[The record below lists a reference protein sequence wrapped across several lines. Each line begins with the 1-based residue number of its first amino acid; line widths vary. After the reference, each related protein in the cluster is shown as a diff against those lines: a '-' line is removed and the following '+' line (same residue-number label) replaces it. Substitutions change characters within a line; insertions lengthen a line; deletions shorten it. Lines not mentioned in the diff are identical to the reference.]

1 MTQPSTMTLSHAL
14 AVALGSRVPE
24 WPVFSQFMIRLIQ
37 ETTCS
42 GAKKGRLHLEMI
54 LTSIGWMSSSIQ
66 ITVYIYVYIYTITNI
81 IYIRILQYPISNA
94 NENKHEDDEHDTP
107 WSLMSLLPGGGLMT
121 GRIHGLVQ
129 IEDAIEQIGLM
140 RPWRAMT
147 GHDGPWW
154 PWSKMSKTLWLLHLS
169 SSFTPFWGSHIQGS
183 SEWRTTKRQWS
194 VVPCPDRD
202 LCKHGLEDCK
212 NQQEY
217 HGRIPRWVK
226 TTWRNLAHVA

>member
-1 MTQPSTMTLSHAL
+1 MTHPSTMTLSHAL

-66 ITVYIYVYIYTITNI
+66 ITSNHCIYILYNNKYIIYIY

-94 NENKHEDDEHDTP
+94 SENKHEDDEHDTP
-107 WSLMSLLPGGGLMT
+107 WSLISLLPGGGLMT

-147 GHDGPWW
+147 GHDGHGQKCQKRCGRYIYHHRPLHFEAHT
-154 PWSKMSKTLWLLHLS
+154 SKGLVSGEQPK
-169 SSFTPFWGSHIQGS
+169 GSG
-183 SEWRTTKRQWS
+183 
-194 VVPCPDRD
+194 V
-202 LCKHGLEDCK
+202 
-212 NQQEY
+212 
-217 HGRIPRWVK
+217 
-226 TTWRNLAHVA
+226 